1 MQYLFFPFAFL
12 MGVAVE
18 DCRAV
23 SRLIGTKIFVNEFVA
38 YTELGKTIMFI
49 KNNITDDVILASYKN
64 GTLTIPNDITMIW
77 EVKLFS
83 SKIKHA
89 LKFKIIIIN
98 KKG

>member
-49 KNNITDDVILASYKN
+49 KNNITLEGNFILYSIKI
-64 GTLTIPNDITMIW
+64 TLDI
-77 EVKLFS
+77 
-83 SKIKHA
+83 IK
-89 LKFKIIIIN
+89 
-98 KKG
+98 